1 MKKSTTSIA
10 VSLFVLSLV
19 NPCVHAGITA
29 DMKEGKPEFK
39 AMSQLAFGPE
49 GVLFIADT
57 KAAAIF
63 AVATGDTKPATS
75 TASIKAEAINQKIA
89 ALAGTSADQIM
100 IEDLAVNPISR
111 QAYLAVSRGRGP
123 DAVPLLVRVKPDG
136 QPELVSLDK
145 VKFSRAELP
154 NPAPDAMVGQG
165 KRESNRR
172 LEAITDIAYADGK
185 LLVAGLSNEEFA
197 STLRVIP
204 VFFRNVDRG
213 MSVEIFHG
221 AHGGFETRAPVRTFV
236 PYKVGNQEQVLAAYT
251 CTPLVQFAL
260 NDLKPG
266 AKIQGKTIAEFGN
279 GNRPLDIIV
288 YQKDGKDYLLLANSA
303 RGVIKVAAEQITG
316 AAPITEKVATT
327 QGLAFEK
334 IAWQGITQLDRLDGT
349 HAIVVR
355 AGAGNLL
362 NLETL
367 ALP

>member
-1 MKKSTTSIA
+1 MKKPTRTFA
-10 VSLFVLSLV
+10 FAMLALGLVALPARASLT
-19 NPCVHAGITA
+19 AG
-29 DMKEGKPEFK
+29 MKEGNPELK
-39 AMSQLAFGPE
+39 TISQLAFGPD

-57 KAAAIF
+57 KAAAVV
-63 AVATGDTKPATS
+63 AVATGDTKPATTS
-75 TASIKAEAINQKIA
+75 ATIKAESINHKIA
-89 ALAGTSADQIM
+89 ALVGTKAEDIV

-123 DAVPLLVRVKPDG
+123 DAAPVLVRVRADG
-136 QPELVSLDK
+136 QPEIVSLSK
-145 VKFSRAELP
+145 VKFARAELP
-154 NPAPDAMVGQG
+154 DPAPDAAPEPGKKGQ
-165 KRESNRR
+165 NRR

-204 VFFRNVDRG
+204 VPFQKVDRG
-213 MSVEIFHG
+213 TSVEIYHG
-221 AHGGFETRAPVRTFV
+221 AHGQFETRAPVRTFV
-236 PYKVGNQEQVLAAYT
+236 PYKVGEKDHLLAAYT

-260 NDLKPG
+260 SDLKPG

-279 GNRPLDIIV
+279 RNRPLDIIV

-316 AAPITEKVATT
+316 AAPITQKVADTK
-327 QGLAFEK
+327 GLAFEK
-334 IAWQGITQLDRLDGT
+334 IAWDGIAQLDRLDGR
-349 HAIVVR
+349 HAVVVR
-355 AGAGNLL
+355 SAGSAL